1 LTGLEEINEF
11 RAIANWDKETK
22 TGDRAELTMLPETS
36 PLWQKLDARA
46 ERCTGEK
53 CPQFERCFVTEM
65 RRKALESDIVI
76 VNHHLFFA
84 DLSIKQQTEDGGIL
98 PQGAAV
104 IFDEAHELEDVAGS
118 YFGVSVSNLRI
129 DELVRDIDITLR
141 EKKITSTSLQLAAV
155 RLRER
160 SQFFFAVLPPG
171 DGRFAFEN
179 RRDFLEENGD
189 EFISLQNIFTQIIAE
204 LNNLPN
210 RPDELFALA
219 RRAEEIQVAL
229 QFIMESNDRNTVY
242 WIERRGGRGGQ
253 QNVFLQATPIDV
265 SQILQRTLFDTID
278 TVVLTSATLSVG
290 RGFEYIKQRLGVRNA
305 REHIVESH
313 FDYETQAV
321 LYVPPDLP
329 DPREQGFT
337 EKAARRIREL
347 LEMSRGR
354 AFCLFTSYSQ
364 MQQVYDRLLGE
375 LDYPMMIQG
384 SAPKNALLEEFRVTP
399 HAVLFATSAFW
410 QGVDVQGDQLSMV
423 IIDRIPFAV
432 PSDPVVAAR
441 VRAIDE
447 GGGNAFFDYQVPS
460 AVITLKQ
467 GFGRLIRSLSD
478 RGVLCLLDNRI
489 LKKQYG
495 KVFVSSL
502 PSYRRTTDL
511 RVVGQFFGCD
521 LDDASDEFGDI

>member
-1 LTGLEEINEF
+1 
-11 RAIANWDKETK
+11 
-22 TGDRAELTMLPETS
+22 M
-36 PLWQKLDARA
+36 
-46 ERCTGEK
+46 
-53 CPQFERCFVTEM
+53 
-65 RRKALESDIVI
+65 
-76 VNHHLFFA
+76 
-84 DLSIKQQTEDGGIL
+84 
-98 PQGAAV
+98 

-129 DELVRDIDITLR
+129 DELVRDIDVTLR
-141 EKKITSTSLQLAAV
+141 EKKIASTSIQLAAV

-189 EFISLQNIFTQIIAE
+189 EFVSLQNILTQLISE
-204 LNNLPN
+204 LNNLPGK
-210 RPDELFALA
+210 PDELFALA
-219 RRAEEIQVAL
+219 RRAQEIQVAL

-265 SQILQRTLFDTID
+265 SQILQRTLFDMID

-290 RGFEYIKQRLGVRNA
+290 KGFEYIKQRLGVRNA

-313 FDYETQAV
+313 FDYESQAV

-329 DPREQGFT
+329 DPREQSFA
-337 EKAARRIREL
+337 EKASRRIREL

-399 HAVLFATSAFW
+399 NAVLFATSAFW
-410 QGVDVQGDQLSMV
+410 QGVDVQGDQLSCV

-447 GGGNAFFDYQVPS
+447 AGGNAFFDYQVPS

-467 GFGRLIRSLSD
+467 GFGRLIRSLND

-521 LDDASDEFGDI
+521 LDDRDDDFGDI